1 MADKKAESEPK
12 EPKVEFSDSKMS
24 ETKAEKSSRKKKVTV
39 IGSLTVLLL
48 LGVVVSVAVY
58 FSLKESTPRTRLTEI
73 NLKEGDTLT
82 YQVDQNIEVNAGNA
96 SQKGM
101 SFDFYNKNPR
111 GFVILTEF
119 CCSSTIFAGPNE
131 KIKQTRC
138 LCFWHYSDI
147 IEYRC
152 LLIK

>member
-24 ETKAEKSSRKKKVTV
+24 ETKAESSRKKKVTV
-39 IGSLTVLLL
+39 IGALTALLL

-111 GFVILTEF
+111 GFVILTVIVILLQF
-119 CCSSTIFAGPNE
+119 HNFRGP
-131 KIKQTRC
+131 Q
-138 LCFWHYSDI
+138 
-147 IEYRC
+147 
-152 LLIK
+152 